1 MVPVTTVENMP
12 FPRSAVQAE
21 GCTHPPEYPL
31 KKIFILQ
38 LVGLVLT
45 YNFTDCDFKKI
56 KESYRNIIYQEL
68 NNYTKG
74 ILFTGASKKQNKKT
88 VTKVSKKKNRG
99 DSGSNA
105 SRRCLRTQ
113 EIHYMVKGR
122 NWHRKQ
128 CLGGSCSPSI
138 PEPGSRGERE
148 GGAGFA
154 AVNLSPIFVVSFLS
168 LFQTKA
174 IDFDHFVYC
183 EDQRAAPSRGA
194 FAVRTHAALA
204 AACPGYRGAQVS
216 RATQSALRVPRAI
229 ERGAWPGELRPPAA
243 RRRAWTRA
251 LTSEGRSGGNLR
263 AAESPLGPDLCWGSD
278 ALGRRDCG
286 KSTDDHNDIHRCK
299 SIGDILVLSAMGNIH
314 DVIITTA
321 LSENQ
326 LSDKHSEMLDE
337 FPKEM
342 SEQLAE
348 ALRRRRGLPLKSI
361 NNTQTM
367 RKIRKRQ
374 IKRKECLE
382 QVTYLKE
389 LWQRLSRIS

>member
-1 MVPVTTVENMP
+1 MVPVTTVESMP
-12 FPRSAVQAE
+12 FPRSAVRAE

-74 ILFTGASKKQNKKT
+74 
-88 VTKVSKKKNRG
+88 
-99 DSGSNA
+99 
-105 SRRCLRTQ
+105 
-113 EIHYMVKGR
+113 
-122 NWHRKQ
+122 
-128 CLGGSCSPSI
+128 
-138 PEPGSRGERE
+138 
-148 GGAGFA
+148 
-154 AVNLSPIFVVSFLS
+154 
-168 LFQTKA
+168 TKA

-183 EDQRAAPSRGA
+183 EDQPDCLSKIQSLTFEGRPGCAAPAREA

-204 AACPGYRGAQVS
+204 AACPGYRGPQ
-216 RATQSALRVPRAI
+216 
-229 ERGAWPGELRPPAA
+229 
-243 RRRAWTRA
+243 
-251 LTSEGRSGGNLR
+251 
-263 AAESPLGPDLCWGSD
+263 
-278 ALGRRDCG
+278 
-286 KSTDDHNDIHRCK
+286 
-299 SIGDILVLSAMGNIH
+299 
-314 DVIITTA
+314 
-321 LSENQ
+321 
-326 LSDKHSEMLDE
+326 
-337 FPKEM
+337 
-342 SEQLAE
+342 
-348 ALRRRRGLPLKSI
+348 I